1 MGRILAWAGILTLL
15 LTLAPTAATAPTAAV
30 ITPGP
35 LIGLVTDGPTLYD
48 RSYNQQAWIGVTAG
62 AKAINGRANVLLSPT
77 ARDYAPNIRRF
88 VLRGAKVIV
97 TVGFLMA
104 NATVAAAKLYP
115 RVQFIGIDQ
124 VPARPLPRNY
134 QGLDF
139 DRAEAGYL
147 AGIVAGW
154 TTKTD
159 KVGAV
164 GGIANKGVLAFVN
177 GYRNGVASVKAT
189 TTVQVLYTDS
199 FDAPD
204 VGEASAEALI
214 AAGVDVLF
222 GVAGKT
228 GAGVHQAACAAGKW
242 SIGVDVDEYLRYPA
256 YQACIVTSAV
266 NRISLATA
274 KAIRRWST
282 GRPGFQTGI
291 YLNGAWNLA
300 MPLAPIRNITPP
312 PELTAALNAAFGG
325 LKNGTIDPCKPTACT
340 TK

>member
-1 MGRILAWAGILTLL
+1 MRRILGLAAALTLI
-15 LTLAPTAATAPTAAV
+15 LTLAPSAATVPAAAV
-30 ITPGP
+30 STTGP

-48 RSYNQQAWIGVTAG
+48 RGYNQQAWIGVTAG
-62 AKAINGRANVLLSPT
+62 AKAINGRANALLSPT
-77 ARDYAPNIRRF
+77 TRDYAPNIRRF
-88 VLRGAKVIV
+88 ILRGAKVVV
-97 TVGFLMA
+97 TVGWQMT

-124 VPARPLPRNY
+124 VPARPIPRNY

-154 TTKTD
+154 TTTTD

-177 GYRNGVASVKAT
+177 GYRNGVASVRAT
-189 TTVQVLYTDS
+189 TTVLALYTDS

-214 AAGVDVLF
+214 AAGTDVVF

-256 YQACIVTSAV
+256 SQACIVTSAV
-266 NRISLATA
+266 QRISLATA
-274 KAIRRWST
+274 KSIRRWSV

-300 MPLAPIRNITPP
+300 LPLAPIRNITPP
-312 PELTAALNAAFGG
+312 AELTAALNAAFAG

>member
-1 MGRILAWAGILTLL
+1 MRRLLAGAAALALL
-15 LTLAPTAATAPTAAV
+15 LTLAPSAATAPAAAV
-30 ITPGP
+30 VTPGP
-35 LIGLVTDGPTLYD
+35 LIGLVADGPTLYD

-154 TTKTD
+154 TTTSD

-164 GGIANKGVLAFVN
+164 GGIANKPVLAFIN

-189 TTVQVLYTDS
+189 TTVQVLYADS

-204 VGEASAEALI
+204 VGQASAEALI
-214 AAGVDVLF
+214 AAGADVLF

-228 GAGVHQAACAAGKW
+228 GDGVHQAACAAGKW

-256 YQACIVTSAV
+256 FQSCIVTSAV

-274 KAIRRWST
+274 KAIRRWSAK
-282 GRPGFQTGI
+282 RPGFITGI

-300 MPLAPIRNITPP
+300 MPLAPIRNITPTA
-312 PELTAALNAAFGG
+312 ELTTALNTAFAG

>member
-1 MGRILAWAGILTLL
+1 MRRLLAGAAILTLL
-15 LTLAPTAATAPTAAV
+15 LTLAPSAATAPTAAAA
-30 ITPGP
+30 TTGP

-48 RSYNQQAWIGVTAG
+48 RGYNQQAWIGVKAG
-62 AKAINGRANVLLSPT
+62 ATAIKGRASVILSQKPSN
-77 ARDYAPNIRRF
+77 YAANIRTF
-88 VLRGAKVIV
+88 VVRGAKVVV
-97 TVGFLMA
+97 TVGWMMT

-159 KVGAV
+159 KVGVV

-177 GYRNGVASVKAT
+177 GYRNGVASVRTT
-189 TTVQVLYTDS
+189 TTVLALYTDS
-199 FDAPD
+199 FNAPD
-204 VGEASAEALI
+204 LGRASAEALI
-214 AAGVDVLF
+214 AAGTDVIF
-222 GVAGKT
+222 GVAGQT
-228 GAGVHQAACAAGKW
+228 GAGVHQAACAAGK

-274 KAIRRWST
+274 KAIRRWSAK
-282 GRPGFQTGI
+282 RPGFQTGI

-312 PELTAALNAAFGG
+312 AELTTALNAAFAG
-325 LKNGTIDPCKPTACT
+325 LKNGTIDPCKPTACS

>member
-1 MGRILAWAGILTLL
+1 MRRILGLAAALTLI
-15 LTLAPTAATAPTAAV
+15 LTLAPSAATVPAAAV
-30 ITPGP
+30 ITTGP

-48 RSYNQQAWIGVTAG
+48 RGYNQQAWIGVTAG
-62 AKAINGRANVLLSPT
+62 AKAINGRANALLSPT
-77 ARDYAPNIRRF
+77 TRDYAPNIRRF
-88 VLRGAKVIV
+88 ILRGAKVVV
-97 TVGFLMA
+97 TVGWQMT

-124 VPARPLPRNY
+124 VPARPIPRNY

-154 TTKTD
+154 TTTTD

-177 GYRNGVASVKAT
+177 GYRNGVASVRAT
-189 TTVQVLYTDS
+189 TTVLALYTDS

-214 AAGVDVLF
+214 AAGTDVVF

-256 YQACIVTSAV
+256 SQACIVTSAV
-266 NRISLATA
+266 QRISLATA
-274 KAIRRWST
+274 KSIRRWSV

-300 MPLAPIRNITPP
+300 LPLAPIRNITPP
-312 PELTAALNAAFGG
+312 AELTAALNAAFAG